1 MAINRRDV
9 LKIAGAGVT
18 LAGAGPLA
26 SSLARAQAKTG
37 GPIQLGF
44 ISSLTGAQAPLGQP
58 MLMGAQIAVDQINQ
72 AGGVNGR
79 KLELVVRDDKA
90 KPTDATIASRELA
103 GNGVNLQL
111 GVVSSA
117 VALALTAML
126 EQQKAILITCAA
138 HSDKL
143 TKENFNRHYFRVTDN
158 PYMKLRFMAAAVAER
173 YGSVSRWS
181 GVIPDHEYGRTTWNC
196 FEEGLLEY
204 YPTVAKA
211 KPAIAQ
217 AVRTQYG
224 ATDYRNVIGSAM
236 GLPAEGFLVSVYGGD
251 AVTLFKQALPYGFFK
266 KAKVIID
273 PANEFVVAKAM
284 KSEMPEMWCGTH
296 WYAGAF
302 TDLPMSNAVLKE
314 HIRRTNGDAFPTGWV
329 GEGHAAVMAYAKA
342 IQASGTT
349 ETQAVIKALE
359 SETFDTTCGPRYF
372 RKEDHQAIKPVLMY
386 RLRGSK
392 SASAGFEVLEYI
404 KKDGKDF
411 VDPPTPGK
419 ALTFKY
425 VTV

>member
-1 MAINRRDV
+1 MQINRRNLV
-9 LKIAGAGVT
+9 KMAGAG
-18 LAGAGPLA
+18 AGAAIAGSSTLLSGLA
-26 SSLARAQAKTG
+26 HAQASETIK
-37 GPIQLGF
+37 IGF

-58 MLMGAQIAVDQINQ
+58 MLLGAEIAVDQINQ

-90 KPTDATIASRELA
+90 KPADATVASRELA
-103 GNGVNLQL
+103 GSGVNLQM

-126 EQQKAILITCAA
+126 EQEKAVLITCAA

-158 PYMKLRFMAAAVAER
+158 PYMKLRFMARGIAER
-173 YGSVSRWS
+173 YPTVTGWS

-196 FEEGLLEY
+196 FEEGLREY
-204 YPTVAKA
+204 YPSVVKKNPTIT
-211 KPAIAQ
+211 PALK
-217 AVRTQYG
+217 TQYG
-224 ATDYRNVIGSAM
+224 ATDYRNVIGTAM
-236 GLPAEGFLVSVYGGD
+236 GLPAEGFFVSVYGGD
-251 AVTLFKQALPYGFFK
+251 AVTLFKQANPYGFFK
-266 KAKVIID
+266 KAKVIVD
-273 PANEFVVAKAM
+273 SANEFVVAKAM
-284 KSEMPEMWCGTH
+284 KQELPDMWCGTH
-296 WYAGAF
+296 WYSGAF
-302 TDLPMSNAVLKE
+302 ENLPMSNAVFNEYKK
-314 HIRRTNGDAFPTGWV
+314 RTNDSYANGWV

-342 IQASGTT
+342 IQEAGTT

-359 SETFDTTCGPRYF
+359 SIKFDTVCGPRYF

-392 SASAGFEVLEYI
+392 TASAGFEVLEYV
-404 KKDGKDF
+404 KMAGEDF

-419 ALTFKY
+419 PLAFKF
-425 VTV
+425 VKV